1 MEWAWAQATPS
12 VRAKLALVVLA
23 HEADAAGDCRLSL
36 AQLAEITGIGGRSV
50 RGKLKALEARD
61 LIRCQLRR
69 GMQTDSR
76 FQLDPG
82 SAGSRDGGKAV
93 AHA

>member
-23 HEADAAGDCRLSL
+23 HKADDQGDCHLSL
-36 AQLAEITGIGGRSV
+36 AQLVAITGICRRAV
-50 RGKLKALEARD
+50 RGKLRALEARG

-76 FQLDPG
+76 FQLDPR
-82 SAGSRDGGKAV
+82 SVVSLEGGKGV